1 MMVMIMMIA
10 PRLDCRAEEIDWL
23 MMTMRR
29 RRISK
34 LAEAEGRPHLDTC
47 EGVGDQS
54 AEVWGQGRRQ
64 IRRQR
69 LGSGGRC
76 RSCCPLGTALHPRVD
91 GTPLRLLLLL
101 PPWVGQPLLL
111 LLLLLGATGLHWAL
125 LLVPWLLPLP
135 AHLPL
140 RRHQVAWRLL
150 RLLLSLSG
158 PRHHGEVLLLL
169 LSRLHCRVLR
179 WRPLTKRRHRGAL
192 LRELLLLLLLLLS
205 GRHHPVVLLLSRML
219 LLVHHHLLRPLL
231 VHHRHLLLPGLHC
244 HVLRP
249 LPDRRQWGTLRELL
263 LLLLLAR
270 CRHHRIGTLLLLLL
284 LLLPSIHQRLLL
296 PGPRHHPGSRNVQP
310 LPWRLRLR
318 LLAPYQWRHLLL
330 ELVGDL
336 PPWAHHGAPL
346 DLLLLLL
353 LLLPW
358 WSPRLLLLLL
368 VWPPRGPGRRG
379 GRKGAPHLPHHR
391 APTSRRGGASLL
403 LLPGHACSSAP
414 GPSLLLLLLLLL
426 PSCSLVR
433 RHLLTGR
440 PRPQDVP
447 VPDRARVLAPSG
459 GLPP

>member
-1 MMVMIMMIA
+1 
-10 PRLDCRAEEIDWL
+10 

-29 RRISK
+29 RRNGN
-34 LAEAEGRPHLDTC
+34 LAEAEGRPHLDAC
-47 EGVGDQS
+47 QCVGDQG
-54 AEVWGQGRRQ
+54 AEIWGQGRCQ
-64 IRRQR
+64 IGCQR

-101 PPWVGQPLLL
+101 PTWVGQPLLL
-111 LLLLLGATGLHWAL
+111 LLLLLLGWRLLGATGLHWAL
-125 LLVPWLLPLP
+125 LLVPRLLPLP

-140 RRHQVAWRLL
+140 RRHQVAW

-169 LSRLHCRVLR
+169 LSRLHCHVLR

-192 LRELLLLLLLLLS
+192 LRELLLLLLLLS

-310 LPWRLRLR
+310 LPWRLW
-318 LLAPYQWRHLLL
+318 LLAPHQWRHLLL

-353 LLLPW
+353 LLLLLPRWIPRLLLLPW
-358 WSPRLLLLLL
+358 WSPRLLLLLLLL

-391 APTSRRGGASLL
+391 APTSRRGGPSLL

-447 VPDRARVLAPSG
+447 VPSRARVLAPSG